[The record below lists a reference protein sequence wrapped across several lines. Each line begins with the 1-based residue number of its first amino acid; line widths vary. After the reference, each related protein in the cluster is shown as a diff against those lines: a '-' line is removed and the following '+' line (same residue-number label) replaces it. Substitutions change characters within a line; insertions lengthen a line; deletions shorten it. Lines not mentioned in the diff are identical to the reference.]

1 MNFTVDVP
9 NSRNHFA
16 VGDIVAWS
24 GIKRCGAAMAMGNVA
39 AANIHQ
45 QLLQQQQLGK
55 TPKFVNFPEVP
66 PMIALAVGKQAV
78 LYGQEDGTTCGED
91 LMEIMFGV
99 DLGYSSMFLFLP
111 SLLLKWHNLL
121 TYT

>member
-16 VGDIVAWS
+16 VGDIAAWS

-45 QLLQQQQLGK
+45 QLLQQQLGK
-55 TPKFVNFPEVP
+55 TPKFINFPEVP

-78 LYGQEDGTTCGED
+78 LYGQEDGTSCSED
-91 LMEIMFGV
+91 LMEMMFGV
-99 DLGYSSMFLFLP
+99 DLGYSSMFFF
-111 SLLLKWHNLL
+111 SLLHSSRLKWHN
-121 TYT
+121 